1 MSTAF
6 ADQVEAGSPRVTVIV
21 GAGSAIGAELVA
33 HALRDGPVFALS
45 RAAKPLPGVA
55 ANVPWDPCSPEVVA
69 QAVQAVASVTTHVDR
84 LVICNGVLT
93 DPQHVPPLRAE
104 KALRQV
110 ERETFL
116 HGLEVNAWAPLA
128 ALQAFERL
136 LRAAAGARAAVLSA
150 MVGSIGDNRAGGWF
164 TYRMSKAALNMGVRN
179 VAIEWSRL
187 RAGPIVAAIHP
198 GTTLSAL
205 SAPFVGAER
214 ARPPAES
221 AAAVLRVL
229 DSLSPTQS
237 GGFFNWDGRELPW

>member
-1 MSTAF
+1 MSAEIV
-6 ADQVEAGSPRVTVIV
+6 DQSSAATPRVTVVV
-21 GAGSAIGAELVA
+21 GAGSAIGVELVA
-33 HALRDGPVFALS
+33 CALRDGPVIALS
-45 RAAKPLPGVA
+45 RAGAPLPGVTT
-55 ANVPWDPCSPEVVA
+55 NIRWDPRSPEVMA
-69 QAVQAVASVTTHVDR
+69 QAVQAVASVTKHVDR

-93 DPQHVPPLRAE
+93 DQEHVPPLRAE

-116 HGLEVNAWAPLA
+116 HGLDVNAWAPLA

-205 SAPFVGAER
+205 SAPFVGPER

-229 DSLSPTQS
+229 DGLSPTQS

>member
-6 ADQVEAGSPRVTVIV
+6 ADQVEGVSRRVTVIV
-21 GAGSAIGAELVA
+21 GAGSAIGVELVA

-45 RAAKPLPGVA
+45 RGANPLPHVA
-55 ANVPWDPCSPEVVA
+55 ASITWDPACPDVMA
-69 QAVQAVASVTTHVDR
+69 QAVQSVASITPHVDR

-110 ERETFL
+110 ERDTFL
-116 HGLEVNAWAPLA
+116 YGLGVNAWAPLA

-136 LRAAAGARAAVLSA
+136 LRASTAARAAVLSA

-229 DSLSPTQS
+229 DGLSPTQS